1 MRLTVTCSLTSLRII
16 KGKPRV
22 DSSFCPLKTKKG
34 EERRYPFLPP
44 GSFKPQLTSS
54 AEQRTLWFFPRRL
67 SPTLHDS
74 CHDRRRK
81 SHAPVRDKSPSET
94 VLSWPSVQL

>member
-1 MRLTVTCSLTSLRII
+1 MRPTVTCSLTILRII

-34 EERRYPFLPP
+34 EESRYPFLTPV
-44 GSFKPQLTSS
+44 SFNPQLTSS

-81 SHAPVRDKSPSET
+81 SHAPVGAKAQCER
-94 VLSWPSVQL
+94 VLPLP